1 MRDLNITDAFRL
13 SKIIDKMEI
22 RFDIDNLMNQMQ
34 SVMANNGVEKAQAF
48 LGGQMVL
55 TLVSKMYKAEDEVIE
70 WIASLTDKSVDEV
83 KKFNLKELKAVL
95 TELFNSDGFVELFQ

>member
-22 RFDIDNLMNQMQ
+22 RLDIDTLIDQMQ
-34 SVMANNGVEKAQAF
+34 SVMANDGVEKAQAF

-55 TLVSKMYKAEDEVIE
+55 TLVSKMHKAEDEVIE
-70 WIASLTDKSVDEV
+70 WIASLTDKSIEEV
-83 KKFNLKELKAVL
+83 KAFNLKELKAVL
-95 TELFNSDGFVELFQ
+95 TELFNSEGFVELFQ